1 MKNSIQIIALLFC
14 FLVFAQKEVVALP
27 VEAEEHTENIQDN
40 VQLERIVSFNTD
52 ILIAENADV
61 TVTENIKVYA
71 TGNEIKRGIFRA
83 LPTIRNINGR
93 KEKVVYKI
101 VSIEKDGVAE
111 SYHKETKN
119 GIFTIYMGDE
129 DSYLQSGYYTY
140 KIVYKTQ
147 DQIGKFK
154 GYDEYYWNVN
164 GTDWSFPVENIQAKV
179 HLPNGA
185 DILQNSCYTGVQG
198 STERNCTAQNLSAT
212 EIVFNA
218 KNLQEHEN
226 LTVAVGFKANVLKE
240 PSGFSKWIS
249 RNWPSLALV
258 FVSLYLLFYYYT
270 NWKKYGKDPEKPVLI
285 PQFNA
290 PGNLSPASLGYIDKG
305 SFETSLVT
313 ANLVD
318 LSIKG
323 FVDIDEIKGTKESY
337 VTKIFNIKKLKSHDS
352 SLQNDQKQLI
362 QKLFGNNN
370 QISVNGS
377 FNSTIKNAIE
387 DFEKSVTKLTKKYFE
402 KISNKKIVTNAL
414 KIILATFFVALLIN
428 SLITWD
434 FKILLMGS
442 IMLIFASLF
451 VALLIIVWEDGK
463 KLIFAV
469 IFFFSMAL
477 FAPLLVMAFVE
488 NDDVSSFESNCFKFL
503 IFGGISLLIFRYLI
517 KKPTE
522 EKVKME
528 TEIEGFKMYLS
539 VAEENQL
546 KFHNPPEMTTDVYEK
561 FLPYAIVF
569 GVEGIWGKRFRD
581 KLQET
586 VDAGEESFANVQ
598 NHFGYG
604 FANSFTNS
612 LKETSVMPV
621 SSFSSSSSSSSG
633 SSSSSSY
640 SGGSSSSGSS
650 GGGSSGGG
658 GGGGGGGGW

>member
-1 MKNSIQIIALLFC
+1 MFC

-40 VQLERIVSFNTD
+40 VQRERIVSFIAD
-52 ILIAENADV
+52 IHIAENADV

-101 VSIEKDGVAE
+101 VSIEKDGVSE

-119 GIFTIYMGDE
+119 GIFTIYIGDK

-154 GYDEYYWNVN
+154 GYDEFYWNVN
-164 GTDWSFPVENIQAKV
+164 GTDWSFPVENIQAKIR
-179 HLPNGA
+179 LPNGA

-212 EIVFNA
+212 EIIFNA

-270 NWKKYGKDPEKPVLI
+270 NWKKYGKDPEKPVVI

-362 QKLFGNNN
+362 QKLFGKND
-370 QISVNGS
+370 QISIDGY

-387 DFEKSVTKLTKKYFE
+387 DFEKSVMKLTNKYLE
-402 KISNKKIVTNAL
+402 KISNKKIVTQAL
-414 KIILATFFVALLIN
+414 KIILTTFFIALLIN
-428 SLITWD
+428 SLITWN

-442 IMLIFASLF
+442 VLLIFASLF

-469 IFFFSMAL
+469 IFFFAMAL

-503 IFGGISLLIFRYLI
+503 IFGGVSLLIFRYLI

-528 TEIEGFKMYLS
+528 AEIEGFKMYLS

-586 VDAGEESFANVQ
+586 VDAGDESFANVQ

>member
-40 VQLERIVSFNTD
+40 VQRERIVSFNTD

-101 VSIEKDGVAE
+101 VSIEKDGVSE

-119 GIFTIYMGDE
+119 GIFTIYIGDE

-140 KIVYKTQ
+140 RIVYKTQ

-154 GYDEYYWNVN
+154 GYDEFYWNVN

-212 EIVFNA
+212 EIIFNA

-270 NWKKYGKDPEKPVLI
+270 NWKKYGKDPEKPVVI

-442 IMLIFASLF
+442 VMLIFASLF

-469 IFFFSMAL
+469 IFFFAMAL

-503 IFGGISLLIFRYLI
+503 IFGGISLIIFRYLI

-528 TEIEGFKMYLS
+528 AEIEGFKMYLS

-586 VDAGEESFANVQ
+586 VDVGDESFANVQ

-612 LKETSVMPV
+612 LKEASVMPV
-621 SSFSSSSSSSSG
+621 SSFSSSSSSSG

>member
-40 VQLERIVSFNTD
+40 VQRERIVSFIAD
-52 ILIAENADV
+52 IHIAENADV

-101 VSIEKDGVAE
+101 VSIEKDGVSE

-119 GIFTIYMGDE
+119 GIFTIYIGDK

-154 GYDEYYWNVN
+154 GYDEFYWNVN
-164 GTDWSFPVENIQAKV
+164 GTDWSFPVENIQAKIR
-179 HLPNGA
+179 LPNGA

-212 EIVFNA
+212 EIIFNA

-270 NWKKYGKDPEKPVLI
+270 NWKKYGKDPEKPVVI

-362 QKLFGNNN
+362 QKLFGKND
-370 QISVNGS
+370 QISIDGY

-387 DFEKSVTKLTKKYFE
+387 DFEKSVMKLTNKYLE
-402 KISNKKIVTNAL
+402 KISNKKIVTQAL
-414 KIILATFFVALLIN
+414 KIILTTFFIALLIN
-428 SLITWD
+428 SLITWN

-442 IMLIFASLF
+442 VLLIFASLF

-469 IFFFSMAL
+469 IFFFAMAL

-503 IFGGISLLIFRYLI
+503 IFGGVSLLIFRYLI

-528 TEIEGFKMYLS
+528 AEIEGFKMYLS

-586 VDAGEESFANVQ
+586 VDAGDESFANVQ